1 MNKIMKMLA
10 LGLLII
16 VTLAASGCG
25 EEKKY
30 NEIKNQIVAM
40 EAQFLD
46 AKDTSAK
53 GVEKHNALKK
63 DIDGKLAE
71 MKKLAAS
78 DTKLNNDFIR
88 YQQRINEID
97 RAWKAAKA
105 NSDTIDKIE
114 AETKNLTIPFNEG
127 LPNIGEGRL

>member
-1 MNKIMKMLA
+1 MNKIIRSLVA
-10 LGLLII
+10 GLLILS
-16 VTLAASGCG
+16 TLALVGCG

-30 NEIKNQIVAM
+30 NELKNQIVAM
-40 EAQFLD
+40 EPQFLD

-71 MKKLAAS
+71 MKKLATS

-88 YQQRINEID
+88 YQQRISEID